1 MNATT
6 AKSIA
11 ISCSFS
17 SIFFWRNV
25 LKLAYMN
32 DFTSFALASAVP
44 AASNR
49 YLHVSTCN
57 ATLYIMLGRI
67 CLKTFPFYLH
77 VCMFGECMQILSLT
91 NDISVHCACMCLLA
105 LNNIV
110 VVIVLTNERT
120 TFLENPL
127 EISLSLSFFLWRS
140 VYFFAVGVSLL
151 HNICTKPHTAPFHA
165 KKPKQ
170 NCKIEEW
177 FPYRTDL
184 FSHGVFFSLPFSVT
198 SFSSCKRW
206 FRASLQNAWD
216 SYAHILPSMLFVYSG
231 E

>member
-127 EISLSLSFFLWRS
+127 RISLSLSFCGVQFTFLPS
-140 VYFFAVGVSLL
+140 VYLFCTIFVLSPTL
-151 HNICTKPHTAPFHA
+151 HRFMQKSRSKIA
-165 KKPKQ
+165 K
-170 NCKIEEW
+170 
-177 FPYRTDL
+177 
-184 FSHGVFFSLPFSVT
+184 
-198 SFSSCKRW
+198 
-206 FRASLQNAWD
+206 
-216 SYAHILPSMLFVYSG
+216 
-231 E
+231 